1 MSVLIKGIDAPHDCY
16 DCDFAYTLD
25 GDWHC
30 SLLHDGRVESLIDKR
45 ADDCPMIEIPSG
57 HGDLIDRSKIAF
69 DYWSVDNY
77 AFVGK
82 RNIFEMPVIVPAEKE
97 GK

>member
-1 MSVLIKGIDAPHDCY
+1 MQV
-16 DCDFAYTLD
+16 
-25 GDWHC
+25 
-30 SLLHDGRVESLIDKR
+30 V
-45 ADDCPMIEIPSG
+45 IEIPEEAYNLLKGDGVDWLGAEHILSCVAEGKVLPKG

-69 DYWSVDNY
+69 DYWTVDNY

-97 GK
+97 

>member
-1 MSVLIKGIDAPHDCY
+1 MQIVIEVSEQDFSRVVNTGKTCDNTIYVAFKNAIVLPK
-16 DCDFAYTLD
+16 
-25 GDWHC
+25 
-30 SLLHDGRVESLIDKR
+30 
-45 ADDCPMIEIPSG
+45 G

-77 AFVGK
+77 VCVGK

-97 GK
+97 